1 MNILTQ
7 ENTDKSI
14 IQKLINFYEL
24 HLKEKENLGSIV
36 FLIILFPGY
45 LIYIN
50 IKFESDVVINVI
62 ASGLVQGAFYALI
75 AVGFAIIFGIAKMF
89 KLSIGGYFVLGAY
102 AAFWLNKIFYLPTN
116 DINSTGITDFSSF
129 MFKMLIYL
137 PIILF
142 LAFLIIYI
150 LLWGIKFGGL
160 ILILNLVVFVIQR
173 ELLVSNYNSYNL
185 EATVL
190 AAVILDGI
198 LAAGLALIY
207 LELSKKQVII
217 SILSLN
223 IISLIL
229 NAFDTF
235 PRSPAVYVSIFLLSV
250 LFVSTIAM
258 IVDRYILERARAN
271 QTNVLII
278 TFGIA
283 LLIQSVIPLFK
294 YPDNGQFIEFG
305 IDPKN
310 LEGIVPKYENFII
323 LGQPIQS
330 IRIIAA
336 VLAILFLIMIY
347 LFIKYT
353 PMGRAMEAVSEDP
366 EAAWLVGIN
375 VRKVYLI
382 SAGLGMGLSAAAG
395 VITSPISATPSWSV
409 YMGWTPLIFAI
420 AVVTLGG
427 IGSIHGSA
435 IAGFIVGFTE
445 VTIAT
450 TNIQLSKIV
459 PLIVIFLIIL
469 VRPNGLFGVEEVNE

>member
-1 MNILTQ
+1 MSQ
-7 ENTDKSI
+7 ENNTDKSFK
-14 IQKLINFYEL
+14 QKIMNYYDL
-24 HLKEKENLGSIV
+24 HLKEMENLGSII
-36 FLIILFPGY
+36 FLIILLPAY

-50 IKFESDVVINVI
+50 IEFDSNEITNI
-62 ASGLVQGAFYALI
+62 IISGLAQGAFYALI
-75 AVGFAIIFGIAKMF
+75 AVGFAIIFGISKMF

-116 DINSTGITDFSSF
+116 DINSAGITDFTSF

-137 PIILF
+137 PILLF
-142 LAFLIIYI
+142 IAFLIIYI
-150 LLWGIKFGGL
+150 WLWGIKFGGFV
-160 ILILNLVVFVIQR
+160 LVTNIVIFIIQR
-173 ELLVSNYNSYNL
+173 ELMVSNYLTFNF
-185 EATVL
+185 EATIL

-198 LAAGLALIY
+198 LAMGLALIY

-223 IISLIL
+223 VISLLL

-235 PRSPAVYVSIFLLSV
+235 PRSPAVYISIFLLSV
-250 LFVSTIAM
+250 LFVSFIAM
-258 IVDRYILERARAN
+258 LVDRYILEKARSN

-283 LLIQSVIPLFK
+283 LLIQSIIPLFK
-294 YPDNGQFIEFG
+294 YPENGEFIEFG

-336 VLAILFLIMIY
+336 VLAILFLVLIY

-395 VITSPISATPSWSV
+395 VLTSPISATPSWSV

-435 IAGFIVGFTE
+435 IAGFILGFTE
-445 VTIAT
+445 VTIASS
-450 TNIQLSKIV
+450 NIQLSKIV

-469 VRPNGLFGVEEVNE
+469 IRPNGLFGVEGVNE